1 MSSGAFRRSFKRMFI
16 PQTRKYKARSH
27 WGKSGLVY
35 HNSESLDL
43 KLNEDARQGF
53 VGKFFFLAKERDF

>member
-1 MSSGAFRRSFKRMFI
+1 MAVKFSLSF
-16 PQTRKYKARSH
+16 QTRKYKARSH

-43 KLNEDARQGF
+43 KLDNDARQGF
-53 VGKFFFLAKERDF
+53 VGNFSIKKRFDLLQ